1 MMRYK
6 DISGKE
12 IVDVKEGARLG
23 VLGQT
28 DLEIDVRTGQIKSF
42 IIPNYK
48 WFGLKKE
55 GEETRIH
62 WNDVKKIGEDMI
74 MIETERSEEHTSELQ
89 SRGHLVCRLL
99 LEKKKKIKAAK
110 LQAESGHEIQQHRQ
124 RRQMQ
129 R

>member
-74 MIETERSEEHTSELQ
+74 MIETE
-89 SRGHLVCRLL
+89 
-99 LEKKKKIKAAK
+99 
-110 LQAESGHEIQQHRQ
+110 
-124 RRQMQ
+124 
-129 R
+129 